1 LSEYEKKSLLK
12 FLSLY
17 LGSAL
22 VFITV
27 IATIIYYAK
36 VENISELQKQK
47 LKNFCSFVSAEI
59 IDSHMRGD
67 EFILSKNSDFSMAL
81 IDKEGKIIY
90 GDIKRVPKLEQ
101 GFYEADGRLGI
112 VDGGPRLHH
121 GIKYVVAEEHGLE
134 KQKQEALITSLLIW
148 AVSIVLVGILG
159 FSLSKQF
166 LAPVRQEIQKLD
178 DFVKASA
185 HELNTPITSLILS
198 LDSIKAEIGD
208 VSKIEQLKASA
219 KAISKIYDDLT
230 YYVQKETIKKEDN
243 WIDIAELASERVLF
257 YSKIAKAKNVVVD
270 IKTEPFIFNIDKT
283 AATRLIDNLLSNAIK
298 YSKPGG
304 VVLISVSD
312 KLIEV
317 LDDGIGIDEPLQKTI
332 FDKFERATKSGG
344 GFGLGLYIVKTI
356 CDEYGIKIELESK
369 KEKGSKFRLV
379 FS

>member
-1 LSEYEKKSLLK
+1 MSEYEKKSLFK

-27 IATIIYYAK
+27 IAAVVYYAK
-36 VENISELQKQK
+36 VENLSELQKQK
-47 LKNFCSFVSAEI
+47 LKNFCSFISTEI

-67 EFILSKNSDFSMAL
+67 KLVLSKNSDFSMAL

-90 GDIKRVPKLEQ
+90 GNIKRVPKLEQ
-101 GFYEADGRLGI
+101 GFYEVDGRVGI

-134 KQKQEALITSLLIW
+134 KQKREALIASLLIW

-159 FSLSKQF
+159 FSLSRQF
-166 LAPVRQEIQKLD
+166 LAPIRQEIQKLD

-198 LDSIKAEIGD
+198 LDSIKDEIGD
-208 VSKIEQLKASA
+208 KSKIEHLKASA

-230 YYVQKETIKKEDN
+230 YYVQKETIKKEDS
-243 WIDIAELASERVLF
+243 WIDIGELAAERALF
-257 YSKIAKAKNVVVD
+257 YSQIAKAKNVALDV
-270 IKTEPFIFNIDKT
+270 KTEPFIFNIDKT
-283 AATRLIDNLLSNAIK
+283 AATRLIDNLLSNAVK

-304 VVLISVSD
+304 AVLISVSD

-317 LDDGIGIDEPLQKTI
+317 FDNGIGIEASLQKTI

-356 CDEYGIKIELESK
+356 CDEYRIKIELESE
-369 KEKGSKFRLV
+369 KEKGSKFRLI

>member
-1 LSEYEKKSLLK
+1 L
-12 FLSLY
+12 LY

-36 VENISELQKQK
+36 VENILELQKQK
-47 LKNFCSFVSAEI
+47 LKNFCSFVSTEI
-59 IDSHMRGD
+59 IDSHMRGN

-101 GFYEADGRLGI
+101 GFYEVDGKLGI

-134 KQKQEALITSLLIW
+134 KQKQEALIISLLIW

-159 FSLSKQF
+159 FSLSRQF

-208 VSKIEQLKASA
+208 ASKIEHLKASA

-283 AATRLIDNLLSNAIK
+283 AATRLIDNLLSNAVK

-344 GFGLGLYIVKTI
+344 AA
-356 CDEYGIKIELESK
+356 CCA
-369 KEKGSKFRLV
+369 R
-379 FS
+379 

>member
-1 LSEYEKKSLLK
+1 
-12 FLSLY
+12 
-17 LGSAL
+17 
-22 VFITV
+22 
-27 IATIIYYAK
+27 
-36 VENISELQKQK
+36 
-47 LKNFCSFVSAEI
+47 
-59 IDSHMRGD
+59 
-67 EFILSKNSDFSMAL
+67 
-81 IDKEGKIIY
+81 
-90 GDIKRVPKLEQ
+90 
-101 GFYEADGRLGI
+101 
-112 VDGGPRLHH
+112 
-121 GIKYVVAEEHGLE
+121 
-134 KQKQEALITSLLIW
+134 
-148 AVSIVLVGILG
+148 
-159 FSLSKQF
+159 

-178 DFVKASA
+178 DFVKAST

-208 VSKIEQLKASA
+208 ASKIEHLKASA

-283 AATRLIDNLLSNAIK
+283 AATRLIDNLLSNAVK

-344 GFGLGLYIVKTI
+344 AA
-356 CDEYGIKIELESK
+356 CCA
-369 KEKGSKFRLV
+369 R
-379 FS
+379 